1 MARGIVSIHDALQF
15 ISAAGQSAGYAAKRV
30 SKFKDRGQVPVTL
43 TIIAPGGSELYD
55 TGTQVNDD
63 QRSGGADDA
72 RAMENFWQRTR
83 RSAQFSFKLYM
94 SASRLAL
101 GQSRW
106 IAASAILGTASLGL
120 VGLGVASLVAPY
132 DGVAAAS
139 LTADRAPNV
148 IAWNVDGTRP
158 ADRTRIAALT
168 APSLP
173 DATETIQPA
182 EEIAAPTLNI
192 VADAHA
198 APAGTNP
205 ADALR
210 TASIA
215 DPGLFA
221 PLTEE
226 RLEAEAAKLPAAP
239 KPVEASV
246 KLASGETL
254 MEVLQD
260 AGVDRIDAYHAIAA
274 MTSYYSPRKL
284 RAGQE
289 ISLTFMEQPDA
300 IAEGESGTPAK
311 YLAALS
317 LEPDIERAIEVTRND
332 DGSFGGREI
341 MHEFTEG
348 FVRASGTIDNSLFL
362 DGERAGIPAQIIIE
376 MIRMYSYSVD
386 FQREIQPGD
395 KFEVYFSRK
404 FDEHERPVKEGD
416 VLYASLTVGG
426 KAHKLWRFDPNGD
439 GQWDYFDQNGQS
451 MKKFLMKTPIDGARV
466 SSTYGRRK
474 HPILGYSKMHG
485 GVDFA
490 APRGT
495 PVYAAG
501 DGTIERANRFGSFGN
516 YVAIRHANGYETA
529 YAHLNGFARG
539 IRAGSRVRQGQVI
552 AYVGTTGRSTGPH
565 LHYEV
570 HVKGKKMNPL
580 ALKVPT
586 GRKLDGKQLA
596 AFETMRGTTS
606 TQMAEAPLA
615 TQIAQAASAVP
626 VKTSSAN

>member
-1 MARGIVSIHDALQF
+1 M
-15 ISAAGQSAGYAAKRV
+15 
-30 SKFKDRGQVPVTL
+30 PVTL

-63 QRSGGADDA
+63 QRGDGAQDA
-72 RAMENFWQRTR
+72 RAAENFWQRTR
-83 RSAQFSFKLYM
+83 RNAQFSFKLYS

-101 GQSRW
+101 GHARW

-158 ADRTRIAALT
+158 ADAARLAAL
-168 APSLP
+168 AQPNLP
-173 DATETIQPA
+173 DAAQTLQPP
-182 EEIAAPTLNI
+182 EEDTTSPALAL

-198 APAGTNP
+198 EPAFESTG
-205 ADALR
+205 ALPG

-239 KPVEASV
+239 KPFETSV

-289 ISLTFMEQPDA
+289 ISLTLMEQPDA
-300 IAEGESGTPAK
+300 LADGESGTPAK

-341 MHEFTEG
+341 MHAFTEG

-362 DGERAGIPAQIIIE
+362 DGERAGIPAQIIVE

-395 KFEVYFSRK
+395 KFDVYFSRK

-474 HPILGYSKMHG
+474 HPILGYSKMHA

-501 DGTIERANRFGSFGN
+501 DGTIARANRFGSFGN

-570 HVKGKKMNPL
+570 HVGGKKMNPL

-596 AFETMRGTTS
+596 AFETMRSTTS
-606 TQMAEAPLA
+606 IQMAEAPLA
-615 TQIAQAASAVP
+615 TQVAQTATAGP
-626 VKTSSAN
+626 TKTSSAN

>member
-1 MARGIVSIHDALQF
+1 M
-15 ISAAGQSAGYAAKRV
+15 
-30 SKFKDRGQVPVTL
+30 
-43 TIIAPGGSELYD
+43 
-55 TGTQVNDD
+55 NDD
-63 QRSGGADDA
+63 QNGGGVDDA
-72 RAMENFWQRTR
+72 RATENFWQRTR
-83 RSAQFSFKLYM
+83 RNAQFSLKLYM

-120 VGLGVASLVAPY
+120 VGVGVASLVAPY
-132 DGVAAAS
+132 EGVAAAS

-148 IAWNVDGTRP
+148 IAWNMDGTR
-158 ADRTRIAALT
+158 AANRTQIAALT
-168 APSLP
+168 PPSLP
-173 DATETIQPA
+173 AAPKTIQPA
-182 EEIAAPTLNI
+182 EEIAAPAE
-192 VADAHA
+192 ADLPD
-198 APAGTNP
+198 APRNM
-205 ADALR
+205 
-210 TASIA
+210 ASIA

-221 PLTEE
+221 PLTED
-226 RLEAEAAKLPAAP
+226 RLEAEPAKLPAAP
-239 KPVEASV
+239 TPLEASV

-289 ISLTFMEQPDA
+289 ISLTFMEQPGA

-311 YLAALS
+311 YLTALS

-362 DGERAGIPAQIIIE
+362 DGEHAGVPAQIIVE

-451 MKKFLMKTPIDGARV
+451 MKKFLMKTPIDGARI
-466 SSTYGRRK
+466 SSTYGLRK
-474 HPILGYSKMHG
+474 HPILGYSKMHA

-501 DGTIERANRFGSFGN
+501 DGTIKRANRFGSFGN

-529 YAHLNGFARG
+529 YAHLNGSARG

-570 HVKGKKMNPL
+570 HVRGKKMNPL

-596 AFETMRGTTS
+596 AFETMRATTS

-615 TQIAQAASAVP
+615 TQVGQAATAGP